1 MFKKVN
7 PSFQDKNKLI
17 QKFFFPAVVM
27 EWNTIDANIHNSAF
41 CNAFKKGVLKFIRPE
56 PNQVFI
62 RIILRLSHLADH
74 KFRHNF

>member
-1 MFKKVN
+1 
-7 PSFQDKNKLI
+7 
-17 QKFFFPAVVM
+17 M

-62 RIILRLSHLADH
+62 RIILRLSQLADH